1 MSPKT
6 SIFFHIVALILG
18 SQYGV
23 VGITAEESDSM
34 GKESSTSSA
43 GGEGGARRQA
53 QRFLKPAEKDAG
65 SKAKR
70 RVWKPRV

>member
-1 MSPKT
+1 MSPNI
-6 SIFFHIVALILG
+6 SIFFHIAALILG

-23 VGITAEESDSM
+23 VGKTVEESTEE
-34 GKESSTSSA
+34 ESSAPSE

-65 SKAKR
+65 SEEKR
-70 RVWKPRV
+70 RVWKLRV

>member
-1 MSPKT
+1 MSPNT
-6 SIFFHIVALILG
+6 SIFFHIAALILG

-23 VGITAEESDSM
+23 VGITAEESSA
-34 GKESSTSSA
+34 SSEGGE

-65 SKAKR
+65 SEEKR
-70 RVWKPRV
+70 RVWKLRV

>member
-6 SIFFHIVALILG
+6 SIFFHIAALILG

-23 VGITAEESDSM
+23 VGITAEEFDST

-65 SKAKR
+65 SKEKR
-70 RVWKPRV
+70 RVWKLRV